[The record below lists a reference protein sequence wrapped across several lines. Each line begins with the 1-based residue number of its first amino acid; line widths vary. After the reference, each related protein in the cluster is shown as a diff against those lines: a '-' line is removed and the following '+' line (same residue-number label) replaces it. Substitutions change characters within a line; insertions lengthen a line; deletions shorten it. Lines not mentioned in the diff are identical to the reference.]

1 MNILVVSLTEKGRIL
16 SGKIAGLLGNAHN
29 FRRCCFRKHTDSSA
43 ESFDS
48 LPELIGKNFNIY
60 DGIIF
65 ICSCGIAVRI
75 ISPYIQSKT
84 TDPAVIVID
93 DGGNFV
99 IPVLSGHIGG
109 ANRLAEILAEKL
121 GSVPVIT
128 TATDT
133 GKNFSPDSFAVANNL
148 IIEDIEISKI
158 IASEILDNKK
168 TGFISDYKCINI
180 PHEIISD
187 KICNT
192 VIYIGNRNIK
202 PFQVTL
208 RLIPKNIV
216 IGIGCRRG
224 TPCGTIGKRIDET
237 LISAGISPERVSE
250 LATIDIKSNETGII
264 DYCKKKKII
273 PNFHT
278 AQELMGVTG
287 SFTSSEFVRK
297 TTGADNIC
305 ERSAVKSG
313 GRLIIGKNSGEG
325 VTVAVAEKDL
335 IIDFERKIL

>member
-1 MNILVVSLTEKGRIL
+1 MNILIVSLTGKGRVL
-16 SGKIAGLLGNAHN
+16 SGKIPDLLGNSHN
-29 FRRCCFRKHTDSSA
+29 FRRYCFRKHSDISA

-48 LPELIGKNFNIY
+48 LPELIGKNFNNY
-60 DGIIF
+60 NGIIF
-65 ICSCGIAVRI
+65 ICSCGIAVRV

-109 ANRLAEILAEKL
+109 ANRLAEIIAEKL
-121 GSVPVIT
+121 GAIPVIT

-133 GKNFSPDSFAVANNL
+133 GKKFSPDSFAVSNNL
-148 IIEDIEISKI
+148 IIEDIGISKI
-158 IASEILDNKK
+158 IASEILDNKE
-168 TGFISDYKCINI
+168 TGLVSDFKCINI
-180 PHEIISD
+180 PSEIVND
-187 KICNT
+187 KNCST
-192 VIYIGNRNIK
+192 GIYIGNRNIK
-202 PFQVTL
+202 PFPVTL

-224 TPCGTIGKRIDET
+224 TPCETIEKRISET
-237 LISAGISPERVSE
+237 LISAGISPERVTG
-250 LATIDIKSNETGII
+250 LATVDIKSDETGILE
-264 DYCKKKKII
+264 YCKKKKII
-273 PNFHT
+273 PTFYT
-278 AQELMGVTG
+278 AHELMTVNGQFV
-287 SFTSSEFVRK
+287 SSEFVRK
-297 TTGADNIC
+297 ITGADNVC

-325 VTVAVAEKDL
+325 VSVAVAEKDL